1 MAKEDKSIKTD
12 VEFLE
17 CLKQIKIKI
26 RDAKHYLYE
35 YDKLK
40 IFSDIRHKYG
50 HSVFNEK
57 PPFINRRNPD
67 REFTYNHE
75 KYNGLLPY
83 MCKAYIAMVFV
94 ELNIIFDNSSKICI
108 NNIRSYAGKI
118 GINLPKKEKDIS
130 KIYEDKINK
139 IRNKAIAHME
149 LENIDLIFQ
158 EYNTSVKDLMDFIS
172 KLEKWFGE
180 IIRVIDNEKN
190 GFNEPRKDDHP
201 ADGLYKEVSEEYKV
215 FRDLCNLEIDGNYR
229 LGVDLILDEDLLEKR
244 NSELLHKLYNERN
257 QTN

>member
-94 ELNIIFDNSSKICI
+94 ELNIIFD
-108 NNIRSYAGKI
+108 
-118 GINLPKKEKDIS
+118 KKEKDIS

-190 GFNEPRKDDHP
+190 GFNEPSKDDHP